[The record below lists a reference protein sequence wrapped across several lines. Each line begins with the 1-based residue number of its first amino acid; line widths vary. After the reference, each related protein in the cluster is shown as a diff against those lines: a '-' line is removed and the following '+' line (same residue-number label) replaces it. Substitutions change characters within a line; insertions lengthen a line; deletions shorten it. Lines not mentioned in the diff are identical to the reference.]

1 MSFHPIRKWRSQWVS
16 IVIKYSISVCHG
28 YDSALC
34 VTILHAYSMSKGT
47 RKVVE
52 LDPIKVAAC

>member
-1 MSFHPIRKWRSQWVS
+1 MTFTMS
-16 IVIKYSISVCHG
+16 KYRNKILYLGMSR
-28 YDSALC
+28 YDSAFC
-34 VTILHAYSMSKGT
+34 ATILHAYSMSKGT